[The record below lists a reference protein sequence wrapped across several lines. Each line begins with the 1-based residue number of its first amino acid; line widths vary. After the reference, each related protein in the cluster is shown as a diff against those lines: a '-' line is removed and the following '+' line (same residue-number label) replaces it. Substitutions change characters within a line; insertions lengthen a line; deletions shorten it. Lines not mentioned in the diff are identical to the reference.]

1 MTWNYQKIVSVEK
14 HAHFVEQRVS
24 TNTWP
29 TAEDNKH
36 CFWRRVCTHR
46 ITGSAPSS
54 QGMHCSRW
62 NTIINGWNLKIT
74 PWWKLSSIPNLY
86 FWIPCSFFHIF
97 QDGPFDN
104 HSNAKSETDETVT
117 CHFPLLGALKVNY
130 WVQKITKKN
139 ISDFRTFQN
148 PQRNF
153 KR

>member
-14 HAHFVEQRVS
+14 HANFVEQRVS

-62 NTIINGWNLKIT
+62 NTIINGWNLKSPRDENHLPFQTSIFGFHVHFSIFSRMVLSIIT
-74 PWWKLSSIPNLY
+74 AMQNQKRMKQW
-86 FWIPCSFFHIF
+86 H
-97 QDGPFDN
+97 
-104 HSNAKSETDETVT
+104 VT
-117 CHFPLLGALKVNY
+117 FPLGALKVNY

-148 PQRNF
+148 PQRNL